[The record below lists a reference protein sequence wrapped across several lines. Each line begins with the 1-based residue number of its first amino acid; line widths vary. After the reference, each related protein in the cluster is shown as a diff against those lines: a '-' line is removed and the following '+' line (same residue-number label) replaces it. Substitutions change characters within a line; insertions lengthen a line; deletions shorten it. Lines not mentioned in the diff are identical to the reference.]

1 MRARTLILLFVAVLL
16 AGGTAFLA
24 RAWLA
29 AERSKELAEAAPMA
43 LPTPAKSVL
52 VARTDITRGQIL
64 RPDQMVWQT
73 WPEGG
78 LDKNYV
84 VMGGPRTPDSFAGWV
99 AKNTIAGGEP
109 VTESKIIAPGNR
121 GFLAAVL
128 RPGMRAISI
137 PVTITSG
144 ISGFIFPGDE
154 VDLLVTYAVPSA
166 TGDDKDKDKK
176 STYDHKAAETV
187 LRTIRVVAIDQRL
200 ESKAGEAVPAHTA
213 TFEVTPKQSE
223 VILLASE
230 IGKVSLILRSLV
242 PDPPE
247 TPEVQ
252 ATVPPRADA
261 SDPVASPI
269 AAPGAA
275 PIATPIA
282 VTTASTDRTSG
293 SSSAAPLRT
302 AQAVTVISGQPT
314 DSAPEKAA
322 SGGVRVVKPSVAV
335 PDATPGASATYTLDN
350 EISKL
355 LPQPKGEKENP
366 EPPKLWVCKGPSLNC
381 STLTADSE
389 GDRFLQAFKE
399 LKSQGASFTPGR

>member
-52 VARTDITRGQIL
+52 VARADITRGQIL

-84 VMGGPRTPDSFAGWV
+84 VMGGPRTPDAFAGWV

-109 VTESKIIAPGNR
+109 ITESKIIAPGNR

-187 LRTIRVVAIDQRL
+187 LRTVRVVAIDQRL
-200 ESKAGEAVPAHTA
+200 ESKAGEAVVAHTA

-223 VILLASE
+223 AIALASE
-230 IGKVSLILRSLV
+230 IGKVALTLRSLV
-242 PDPPE
+242 PAPGEAAAGDK
-247 TPEVQ
+247 V
-252 ATVPPRADA
+252 ADA
-261 SDPVASPI
+261 AAAPSPDSPI
-269 AAPGAA
+269 
-275 PIATPIA
+275 
-282 VTTASTDRTSG
+282 V
-293 SSSAAPLRT
+293 
-302 AQAVTVISGQPT
+302 
-314 DSAPEKAA
+314 E
-322 SGGVRVVKPSVAV
+322 
-335 PDATPGASATYTLDN
+335 SATYTLDN
-350 EISKL
+350 EISPL
-355 LPQPKGEKENP
+355 LPKRASGKADSDSGVVTILRGGKGKEDAKASEPAPKG
-366 EPPKLWVCKGPSLNC
+366 S
-381 STLTADSE
+381 
-389 GDRFLQAFKE
+389 
-399 LKSQGASFTPGR
+399 